1 MADLIGSVQVTPTQP
16 APGQSVLVQVLDP
29 SGTPYPADSSV
40 TIALDGIPVPS
51 RYYQFPTAGT
61 RTIAVY
67 AAGNGTTETA
77 TATVD
82 VTGAPLAYHRTLSAD
97 GGPPGP
103 GQIPFIVLAQDLSAP
118 YQAAFSLATPPATAA
133 AAARALAGADKADA
147 GQPPP
152 AAAVAQPPPAG
163 FLALQSLFSAG
174 PAVSGQHIIV
184 PKPVTL
190 PTPSTSYV
198 WTFGDGQVATTD
210 TPSVVHDYF
219 GAITPGRVPFAFDV
233 QCRIVHDDITVTR
246 TLVLYSAYGMCQY
259 NGVTVPN
266 VAGDVFAT
274 LNSDRTAFSAS
285 LLVYNIEATAI
296 TIDQMAIVPVWD
308 DATASFPA
316 FAFKQMAQPVIIASH
331 SSSLLAIQT
340 LRSDL
345 SDAASGATVSG
356 FIVAFQGTLAAAAA
370 PGPEPLAEPAV
381 PALPTVDGALR
392 NQLGT
397 GGIVRPS
404 GVASIVRFSRHVRL
418 PLQDQQLP
426 PPPKI
431 PIRPVPVL
439 LGNLGKATLPVVR
452 SGSLAVDPATSVV
465 SVALTTPTPTAA
477 QAAQVRGSVLSALNA
492 PNTAG
497 GAQ

>member
-1 MADLIGSVQVTPTQP
+1 MADLIGSVKVTPAQP

-29 SGTPYPADSSV
+29 NGTPYPADSSV
-40 TIALDGIPVPS
+40 MIALDGIPVPS

-97 GGPPGP
+97 GVPSGP
-103 GQIPFIVLAQDLSAP
+103 GQIPFIVLTQDLSAP
-118 YQAAFSLATPPATAA
+118 YQATFSLVTPPVAAA
-133 AAARALAGADKADA
+133 AAARALAEADKADA
-147 GQPPP
+147 GQPAPT
-152 AAAVAQPPPAG
+152 AAIAQPPAG
-163 FLALQSLFSAG
+163 FLALQSLFAAN
-174 PAVSGQHIIV
+174 PAVTGQHIIL

-198 WTFGDGQVATTD
+198 WTFGDGQTATTD
-210 TPSVVHDYF
+210 TPSVGHDYF

-233 QCRIVHDDITVTR
+233 QCHIVHDNVTVTR
-246 TLVLYSAYGMCQY
+246 TLVLYSAYGMCQR

-266 VAGDVFAT
+266 VVSDVFAT

-316 FAFKQMAQPVIIASH
+316 FAFKDMAQPVTIAAH
-331 SSSLLAIQT
+331 SSSLLAVQA

-345 SDAASGATVSG
+345 ANAAGAATVSG

-370 PGPEPLAEPAV
+370 PEPEPLAEPAV
-381 PALPTVDGALR
+381 PTLPTVDGVLR
-392 NQLGT
+392 NQLGI
-397 GGIVRPS
+397 GGIVRS
-404 GVASIVRFSRHVRL
+404 SAVASTVRFSRHVRL

-426 PPPKI
+426 PAPKI
-431 PIRPVPVL
+431 TIHPVPVL

-452 SGSLAVDPATSVV
+452 SGGLAVDPATSVV

-497 GAQ
+497 GAR